1 MVVACCRQL
10 SPGKGGAMIFPTSDE
25 IYTWMPQL
33 LSGLGI
39 SLKVT
44 IFSLLIGIP
53 FGLCLALG
61 VMTNSRL
68 LRGLN
73 LALVEIGRG
82 APALV
87 LLQFIYFGLPTTGLM
102 LGSFTAAI
110 IALAWNTGAYTSEII
125 RASLLSVAQG
135 QREASVALGLNRL
148 DELRYVLLP
157 QGLRVAI
164 PALLGFSILIFQ
176 STSLC
181 FTIALPELVS
191 RAYEIGSTTFR
202 YFPALLLAGALY
214 ASISIP
220 AALLVNHIEKR
231 AGQYAHH

>member
-1 MVVACCRQL
+1 M
-10 SPGKGGAMIFPTSDE
+10 FPTYDE
-25 IYTWMPQL
+25 LSQWLPDL
-33 LSGLGI
+33 LGGLSI
-39 SLKVT
+39 SLQVT
-44 IFSLLIGIP
+44 AFSLLLGIP
-53 FGLCLALG
+53 FGLILALG
-61 VMTNSRL
+61 VLSKSRMVKVASL
-68 LRGLN
+68 FM
-73 LALVEIGRG
+73 VEIGRG

-87 LLQFIYFGLPTTGLM
+87 LLQFIYFGLPSSGLM
-102 LGSFTAAI
+102 LGSYTAAI

-125 RASLLSVAQG
+125 RASLQSVAHG
-135 QREASVALGLNRL
+135 QREAAVALGLNRM

-157 QGLRVAI
+157 QGLRVAL

-202 YFPALLLAGALY
+202 YFPALLSAGVLY
-214 ASISIP
+214 ASIFVP

-231 AGQYAHH
+231 AGNYAHR

>member
-1 MVVACCRQL
+1 M
-10 SPGKGGAMIFPTSDE
+10 FPTYDE
-25 IYTWMPQL
+25 IYTWLPDL
-33 LSGLGI
+33 LGGLSI
-39 SLKVT
+39 SLQVT
-44 IFSLLIGIP
+44 FFSLLLGIP
-53 FGLCLALG
+53 FGLILALG
-61 VMTNSRL
+61 VLSKSRPVKAASL
-68 LRGLN
+68 FM
-73 LALVEIGRG
+73 VEIGRG

-87 LLQFIYFGLPTTGLM
+87 LLQFIYFGLPSSGLM
-102 LGSFTAAI
+102 LGSYTAAI

-125 RASLLSVAQG
+125 RASLQSVAHG
-135 QREASVALGLNRL
+135 QREAAVALGLNRM

-157 QGLRVAI
+157 QGLRVAL

-202 YFPALLLAGALY
+202 YFPALLSAGVLY

-231 AGQYAHH
+231 AGNYAHR